1 MIEIGALKLIGAGV
15 STASAFVV
23 WRSDPRQVMR
33 RKLDALLRTQ
43 DFHMSYKGYKGKET
57 RAYPVIKKIVEYVD
71 RTQATFQI
79 PVGVDPGELLKR
91 AWLFKQVFGMN
102 AELTKVG
109 ERLFNLSVYNH
120 ALTAYDYDELK
131 VKECIAK
138 HKLPVYVG
146 RSRSGE
152 VSYDMVD
159 HPHLLIAGET
169 GSGKSVAL
177 RSIITT
183 LSTNRDNV
191 ELYCADMKRSEF
203 HLFRGIAKEVVM
215 DAASLAHLVLRI
227 RKEMIRRGDLM
238 DAAEVSHVDELPD
251 KLPYIVLAIDEV
263 VLLKKEREIMD
274 GIEDIS
280 SIGRALG
287 VFLILSMQRGD
298 AQVLDGKLKQNL
310 TVRMAFRHA
319 DEINSRITLG
329 SGEAAHI
336 KQKGQLIYKG
346 SDEAEVV
353 QGPFLSLDKARELL
367 APKRKTVKAQ
377 EPLETITENTQVE
390 WGIL

>member
-1 MIEIGALKLIGAGV
+1 
-15 STASAFVV
+15 
-23 WRSDPRQVMR
+23 
-33 RKLDALLRTQ
+33 
-43 DFHMSYKGYKGKET
+43 MSYKGYKGKET

-71 RTQATFQI
+71 RTQANFQI
-79 PVGVDPGELLKR
+79 PVGVDPEELLKR

-138 HKLPVYVG
+138 HRLPVYVG

-169 GSGKSVAL
+169 NSGKSVVL

-183 LSTNRDNV
+183 LSANRDNI

-215 DAASLAHLVLRI
+215 DEIGLAHIVLRI
-227 RKEMIRRGDLM
+227 RKEMKRRGDLM
-238 DAAEVSHVDELPD
+238 DENEVAHVDELKE
-251 KLPYIVLAIDEV
+251 KLPYIVLAVDEV
-263 VLLKKEREIMD
+263 ALLQDNKSIMEGLEEI
-274 GIEDIS
+274 S
-280 SIGRALG
+280 TIGRALG
-287 VFLILSMQRGD
+287 VFIILAMQRPD

-310 TVRMAFRHA
+310 TVRMALQHA
-319 DEINSRITLG
+319 DEINSRITIG
-329 SGEAAHI
+329 QSGAE
-336 KQKGQLIYKG
+336 KLEKPGQMIFKG
-346 SDEAEVV
+346 SKTEFV

-367 APKRKTVKAQ
+367 APKRKTVKIP
-377 EPLETITENTQVE
+377 EPLETITEAEETIVL
-390 WGIL
+390 GGGR